1 MSTPQDPAVRSK
13 QKKRRTKQLAA
24 WREKQAKNPEKKAE
38 KKAAAPAAKKE
49 PKAKA

>member
-24 WREKQAKNPEKKAE
+24 WREKQAKNPEKAPA
-38 KKAAAPAAKKE
+38 KKAPAAEAK
-49 PKAKA
+49 KAK

>member
-24 WREKQAKNPEKKAE
+24 WREKQAKNPEKKAP
-38 KKAAAPAAKKE
+38 AAAEAK
-49 PKAKA
+49 KAKA